1 MAFISVFNVLGP
13 EMTGPSSS
21 HTAGACSIALLAQKV
36 ADSPI
41 TEVTFTLYNS
51 FAETYKGHGT
61 DLALLA
67 GIMGFS
73 PDDRRIPDA
82 VALAEQRGLSYRF
95 EIAPPDSDIHPNTV
109 DIHAVCQSG
118 RSFSVR
124 GESLGGGKMRI
135 SRINHIEVDFS
146 GEYNTLIIV
155 HYDRTGV
162 LAHITSCLNEKN
174 VNIAFLKLFRETKG
188 ELAYSIIEF
197 DGALPEHTATLI
209 RQNPDIQDVMFIPA
223 QRGF

>member
-1 MAFISVFNVLGP
+1 MAFISVFHVLGP
-13 EMTGPSSS
+13 EMIGPSSS
-21 HTAGACSIALLAQKV
+21 HTAGACSIALLARKI

-51 FAETYKGHGT
+51 FAKTYRGHGT
-61 DLALLA
+61 DLALLG
-67 GIMGFS
+67 GIMGFF
-73 PDDRRIPDA
+73 PDDRRIPEA
-82 VALAEQRGLSYRF
+82 FSIARQRGLSYQF
-95 EIAPPDSDIHPNTV
+95 LTAAPDPDIHPNTV
-109 DIHAVCQSG
+109 DIHGTCQNG

-146 GEYNTLIIV
+146 GEYNTP
-155 HYDRTGV
+155 
-162 LAHITSCLNEKN
+162 CLNKKN

-197 DGALPEHTATLI
+197 DGSLPADTDLMIREH
-209 RQNPDIQDVMFIPA
+209 PDIQDVIFIPA
-223 QRGF
+223 QRRF